1 MGIESLLVFL
11 IVGAIAGW
19 LAGLL
24 VKGYGFGL
32 LGNIVVGIVGAF
44 IAGWLLPDARDFARQ
59 RHRGRDHPCRH
70 RRGHP
75 AGADPADQAGLTLR
89 VATKRAAPM
98 KQNQLYLIIGA
109 LIVAVVAL
117 GIYVYREE
125 SKPDGVELRID
136 DSGISIEQ
144 N

>member
-1 MGIESLLVFL
+1 
-11 IVGAIAGW
+11 
-19 LAGLL
+19 
-24 VKGYGFGL
+24 
-32 LGNIVVGIVGAF
+32 
-44 IAGWLLPDARDFARQ
+44 
-59 RHRGRDHPCRH
+59 
-70 RRGHP
+70 
-75 AGADPADQAGLTLR
+75 
-89 VATKRAAPM
+89 M

-109 LIVAVVAL
+109 LAVAVIAL